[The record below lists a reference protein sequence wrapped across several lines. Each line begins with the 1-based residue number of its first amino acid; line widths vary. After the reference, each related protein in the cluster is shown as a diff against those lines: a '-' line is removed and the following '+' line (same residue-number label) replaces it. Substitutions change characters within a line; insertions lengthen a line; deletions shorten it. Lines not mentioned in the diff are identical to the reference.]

1 MNIISNLYYFLCVGG
16 CVHYAVAVGTCEVIL
31 SLYHDICRD
40 VTYSST
46 WCKVFFPPLQACHN
60 ILSYHLNRL
69 WYIIQSSYK
78 FIHYPISA
86 CIWHNAFTR
95 QARRTPI
102 SPIFMTTTGS
112 LNPSRILTTR
122 THSTGIAA
130 TVFCLLSVLHS
141 IDSPPSPC

>member
-1 MNIISNLYYFLCVGG
+1 MLLLLVPVKLFCLSIMTFAGTLLIHLLDARCVFLHCKRV
-16 CVHYAVAVGTCEVIL
+16 TIF
-31 SLYHDICRD
+31 CRIM
-40 VTYSST
+40 
-46 WCKVFFPPLQACHN
+46 P
-60 ILSYHLNRL
+60 LNRL
-69 WYIIQSSYK
+69 WYIQSSYN
-78 FIHYPISA
+78 YPISA

-102 SPIFMTTTGS
+102 SPIFMTMTGS

-141 IDSPPSPC
+141 IDSPLPLVSQCNNHMCNTT